1 MVLEMEMAMDKTG
14 VVSECGRKGADLD
27 TIARQVVER
36 PECIAELVDALQSE
50 KGTVRYTYEKVLRR
64 VSERRA
70 DLVYPWF
77 DVFAAMLDHDNSFLK
92 WGAILTI
99 ANLAAVDSEGRFEAI
114 FEKYYA
120 PIRGPVMVTAAN
132 IIGSSPKI
140 ARAKPHLAER
150 IVREI
155 LRVRKARYESRG
167 RPSPECRN
175 VAIGHAVEAFD
186 EFFDR
191 IEDKA
196 SILKFVKSQLK
207 NTRKPVVKKAER
219 FLRRHAS

>member
-1 MVLEMEMAMDKTG
+1 MAKADIFG
-14 VVSECGRKGADLD
+14 QLVHKGAD
-27 TIARQVVER
+27 IEAVAEQVVEH
-36 PECIAELVDALQSE
+36 PECIGELVEALQSE
-50 KGTVRYTYEKVLRR
+50 KGTARYTYEKVLRR
-64 VSERRA
+64 VSERRPE
-70 DLVYPWF
+70 LVYPWF
-77 DVFAAMLDHDNSFLK
+77 DVFAAMLNHDNSFLK
-92 WGAILTI
+92 WGAIMTI
-99 ANLAAVDSEGRFEAI
+99 ANLASVDSEGKFDAI

-150 IVREI
+150 IAREV
-155 LRVRKARYESRG
+155 LRVRKAKYESHG

-186 EFFDR
+186 GFFDQ
-191 IEDKA
+191 ISDKA
-196 SILKFVKSQLK
+196 SVLEFVKSQLK